1 MRALVD
7 LYAFVKE
14 IDLRQLF
21 RSAYLNKY
29 QKDIQSQL
37 LDQDVSVFER
47 FGTVPSYMVDYMIGI
62 YGVH

>member
-7 LYAFVKE
+7 SYAFVKG

-29 QKDIQSQL
+29 QKDIPSEF

-47 FGTVPSYMVDYMIGI
+47 IGTVPPYMVDYMIGI